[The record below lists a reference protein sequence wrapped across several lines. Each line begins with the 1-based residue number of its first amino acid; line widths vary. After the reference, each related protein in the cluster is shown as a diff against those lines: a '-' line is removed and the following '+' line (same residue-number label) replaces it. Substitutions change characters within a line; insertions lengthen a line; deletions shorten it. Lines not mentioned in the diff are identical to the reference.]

1 MSFNTPVPLVTPAG
15 PQASRVV
22 GEAVQHESATR
33 HVSGRA
39 LYVDDIPVPEDC
51 LHVATGLSP
60 IAHGMLSRLNL
71 DRVRSYPGV
80 IDVITA
86 ADVPGELDIGAI
98 FPGDPLFVDREISY
112 VGQPLFAVAA
122 RSLAIAK
129 QASMLADIEYTT
141 LPALL
146 NTTAALQAK
155 DFVLPSRTWKRGD
168 ATNALERSEQVV
180 EGSLLVRGQEHFYLE
195 GQVSLAIPGEDG
207 GVFIHCASQHPHEVQ
222 ELVARVL
229 GISMHTVQVEC
240 RRMGGG
246 FGGKESQAASLACTA
261 ALFAVRQQRTVKYR
275 MPRADDMVQ
284 TGKRHDFH
292 NRYRIGFSR
301 DGRLEAADIEL
312 SAMCG
317 FSPDLSDGI
326 VDRAMFHAT
335 NAYYVPHTTITGH
348 RCRTHTVSNT
358 AFRGFGGPQ
367 GMVTAEA
374 AMDEIAA
381 RIGMDPL
388 TIRKRNLYAPGADE
402 TPYGQRITQ
411 HVMLDLLEALE
422 QRVAYASWRK
432 TVNDFNLGDG
442 PLKKGLALTPVQF
455 GISFT
460 TTHLNQAGALVSIF
474 TDGSIELSH
483 AGTEMGQGLYT
494 KVAQVVAASFGV
506 PLQQVRNSATR
517 TDKVPNGSPTAA
529 STGTD
534 MNALAALDACARIQ
548 QGLRTFAE
556 QSLGW
561 DKSTIR
567 FVDDQVT
574 NGVSSM
580 PFHEFIEHAY
590 RARTPLSAT
599 GFYRTPDIHFDK
611 KLGRGHPFYYFAY
624 GAAASEV
631 VIDTRTGEYR
641 VLRTEILQ
649 DVGNSLNPAVDMGQI
664 EGGFAQ
670 GLGWLTTEELL
681 WDAQG
686 RITSASPAT
695 YKIPTSHDIPSVL
708 NVGFY
713 NQPNAVESVHRS
725 KAVGEPPV
733 MLAISVWCALRD
745 ACASAADTRLQRY
758 LPALPVPATPEQ
770 VYWAV
775 QDARLHASRESR

>member
-1 MSFNTPVPLVTPAG
+1 MSFNGAPSSVTKAVLQKSGPTGQAVP
-15 PQASRVV
+15 
-22 GEAVQHESATR
+22 HESATR
-33 HVSGRA
+33 HVNGRA

-51 LHVATGLSP
+51 LHVATGMSP
-60 IAHGMLSRLNL
+60 VAHGILSRLDL
-71 DRVRSYPGV
+71 TRVRSYPGV
-80 IDVITA
+80 IDVIAA
-86 ADVPGELDIGAI
+86 ADIPGESDIGAI
-98 FPGDPLFVDREISY
+98 FPGDPLFADREISY
-112 VGQPLFAVAA
+112 IGQPLFAVAA

-129 QASMLADIEYTT
+129 QASMLAEVEYST

-146 NTTAALQAK
+146 DATAALQAA
-155 DFVLPSRTWKRGD
+155 DFVLPSRTWRRGD
-168 ATNALERSEQVV
+168 AAAALLRSEQVL

-207 GVFIHCASQHPHEVQ
+207 GVLVHCATQHPHEVQ

-229 GISMHTVQVEC
+229 GVPMHRIQVEC

-246 FGGKESQAASLACTA
+246 FGGKESQAASLACMA
-261 ALFAVRQQRTVKYR
+261 ALFAVRQKRTVKYR

-292 NRYRIGFSR
+292 NRYRIGFTR
-301 DGRLEAADIEL
+301 DGMLEAAEIEL
-312 SAMCG
+312 SGMCG
-317 FSPDLSDGI
+317 YSPDLSDGI

-335 NAYYVPHTTITGH
+335 NAYYVPHTSITGH

-374 AMDEIAA
+374 TMDEIAA
-381 RIGMDPL
+381 RIGVDPL
-388 TIRKRNLYAPGADE
+388 VLRKRNLYAPGADE
-402 TPYGQRITQ
+402 TPYGQKINQ
-411 HVMLDLLEALE
+411 HVMLELLETLE
-422 QRVAYASWRK
+422 QRVGYASWRK
-432 TVNDFNLGDG
+432 AVAEFNLTDG

-474 TDGSIELSH
+474 VDGSIELSH

-494 KVAQVVAASFGV
+494 KIAQVVAGAFGV
-506 PLQQVRNSATR
+506 SLQQVRNSGTR

-534 MNALAALDACARIQ
+534 MNALAALDACTKIQ
-548 QGLRTFAE
+548 QGLRAFAE
-556 QSLGW
+556 QVLGW
-561 DKSTIR
+561 QASAIR
-567 FVDDQVT
+567 FADDMVGDGQ
-574 NGVSSM
+574 SSM
-580 PFHEFIEHAY
+580 PFHEFIERAW

-611 KLGRGHPFYYFAY
+611 QLGRGHPFYYFAH

-670 GLGWLTTEELL
+670 GLGWLTCEELL

-695 YKIPTSHDIPSVL
+695 YKIPTAHDIPTVL
-708 NVGFY
+708 NVDFFDR
-713 NQPNAVESVHRS
+713 PNTVESIHRS

-745 ACASAADTRLQRY
+745 ACASAADTRLRRY
-758 LPALPVPATPEQ
+758 LPTLPVPATPEQ

-775 QDARLHASRESR
+775 QDARLHAAEDRQ

>member
-1 MSFNTPVPLVTPAG
+1 MNHPALPKTAG
-15 PQASRVV
+15 AAEVNESVV
-22 GEAVQHESATR
+22 GLATAHESAER

-39 LYVDDIPVPEDC
+39 LYVDDIAVPADC
-51 LHVATGLSP
+51 VHVATGMSP
-60 IAHGMLSRLNL
+60 IAHGVLNRLTL
-71 DRVRSYPGV
+71 DRVRHHPGV
-80 IDVITA
+80 FDVITFK
-86 ADVPGELDIGAI
+86 DIPGETDIGAI
-98 FPGDPLFVDREISY
+98 FPGDPLLVDDMISH

-122 RSLAIAK
+122 SSLAIAK
-129 QASMLADIEYTT
+129 AAIQLAGIEYTT

-146 NTTAALQAK
+146 DARAALQAG
-155 DFVLPSRTWKRGD
+155 DFVLPSRTWIRGEPEP
-168 ATNALERSEQVV
+168 ALLRSQQVI
-180 EGSLLVRGQEHFYLE
+180 EGDLLIRGQEHFYLE

-207 GVFIHCASQHPHEVQ
+207 GVLVHSATQHPHEVQ
-222 ELVARVL
+222 ELVAGVL
-229 GISMHTVQVEC
+229 GVPMHRVQVEC

-246 FGGKESQAASLACTA
+246 FGGKESQAASLACIA
-261 ALFAVRQQRTVKYR
+261 ALFAVRLGRAVKYR

-284 TGKRHDFH
+284 TGKRHDFR
-292 NRYRIGFSR
+292 NRYRIGFTD
-301 DGRLEAADIEL
+301 DGLLEAADMEL

-317 FSPDLSDGI
+317 YSPDLSEGI

-335 NAYYVPHTTITGH
+335 NAYYVPHTRITGH

-381 RIGMDPL
+381 RLGMDPL
-388 TIRKRNLYAPGADE
+388 ALRKRNLYRPGAEE
-402 TPYGQRITQ
+402 TPYHQRISQ
-411 HVMLDLLEALE
+411 HDLLELIETLE
-422 QRVAYASWRK
+422 QRVNYPAWRQA
-432 TVNDFNLGDG
+432 VSEFNRTGE
-442 PLKKGLALTPVQF
+442 PLFKGLALTPVQF

-494 KVAQVVAASFGV
+494 KVAQVVAQAFGV
-506 PLQQVRNSATR
+506 PLQQVRNSSTR

-534 MNALAALDACARIQ
+534 MNAFAALDACNKIQRGLAEFARQ
-548 QGLRTFAE
+548 T
-556 QSLGW
+556 LGW
-561 DKSTIR
+561 DPSTLR
-567 FVDDQVT
+567 YA
-574 NGVSSM
+574 NGEVGNGTVSL
-580 PFHEFIEHAY
+580 PFHVFIEQAY

-599 GFYRTPDIHFDK
+599 GYYKTPDIHFDK
-611 KLGRGHPFYYFAY
+611 QLGRGHPFYYFAY

-649 DVGNSLNPAVDMGQI
+649 DVGSSLNPAIDLGQI

-686 RITSASPAT
+686 RIVSNSPAN
-695 YKIPTSHDIPSVL
+695 YKIPTAHDMPAVF
-708 NVGFY
+708 NVRFFDR
-713 NQPNAVESVHRS
+713 PNPVESIHRS

-745 ACASAADTRLQRY
+745 ACANAADGRLQRY
-758 LPALPVPATPEQ
+758 LPALPIPATPEQ
-770 VYWAV
+770 VFWAV
-775 QDARLHASRESR
+775 QDARRHLGGRG